1 MKAVVIWLDVKIAA
15 TPKIKCIWKLSTM
28 LNCGPEEADTRPYPG
43 VKCKAVFSA
52 GDAVRAMLYSTVKK
66 MTSNLAPWF

>member
-1 MKAVVIWLDVKIAA
+1 
-15 TPKIKCIWKLSTM
+15 M

-52 GDAVRAMLYSTVKK
+52 GHAVRAMLYSTVKK
-66 MTSNLAPWF
+66 MTSNLAP